1 MTDVQPPASDWDAIV
16 QRMSKW
22 EIDAAK
28 PISENKAKLL
38 AFLASAGITL
48 VTVTFDGGGDSG
60 QIEDIVAF
68 KGDLSA
74 ELPGGTVEV
83 IMLDYGAN
91 RPAAN
96 HLSASE
102 AIENLAYDL
111 LRQKHR
117 GWENNDGAYG
127 EFTFDVAAG
136 TISLDYNERY
146 TASENY
152 THAW

>member
-60 QIEDIVAF
+60 QIEDIAAF
-68 KGDLSA
+68 KGDLSV

-83 IMLDYGAN
+83 MMLGYGAD
-91 RPAAN
+91 RPTAN
-96 HLSASE
+96 HLCVTE
-102 AIENLAYDL
+102 ATENLTYDL

-136 TISLDYNERY
+136 TISLDYNERF
-146 TASENY
+146 TSSENF